1 MYEIKWIKF
10 HSTKKLYKKTPSQ
23 MLCVKIDF
31 FFEANKNSTQIAWNW
46 DDLIMTWSWNIRHEV
61 RVVMFWSRV
70 YATLSAKDFNIKY
83 KYYHTLLSID
93 FTLYDLPNW
102 SVQLHNRYQWLG
114 KKIISIVRL
123 GDWLKIKGM
132 CVITL

>member
-1 MYEIKWIKF
+1 
-10 HSTKKLYKKTPSQ
+10 

-83 KYYHTLLSID
+83 KYCHTLLSID

-102 SVQLHNRYQWLG
+102 SIPLHNRYQWLG
-114 KKIISIVRL
+114 IFKKIIISIVRL